1 MAINKRTSKTI
12 TSNEDIEYLIGLTEH
27 DITMSLIMELFGD
40 FGKYQ
45 RFNPYDIIEVPV
57 GGYGGKLPNGNDKF
71 NTKSFTTTVGRLI
84 FNKYFSFIDSF

>member
-12 TSNEDIEYLIGLTEH
+12 TRNEDIEYLIGLTEH

-45 RFNPYDIIEVPV
+45 RFNPYDIITIPV
-57 GGYGGKLPNGNDKF
+57 GGYGGEPWRKIHPVRSYRTYDNDE
-71 NTKSFTTTVGRLI
+71 I
-84 FNKYFSFIDSF
+84 QYFDGH